1 MCVCEREKQEI
12 TYEHMRKRKLN
23 LDRMNACI
31 QLAHALHVTEH
42 HMVAIQETMP
52 HAVAKAR
59 ENMKPGAWLVSLE
72 FEATE
77 LTPTAVVQASADRPV
92 WLYQAPCK
100 PAPIKPVLRP

>member
-1 MCVCEREKQEI
+1 VYLFQRP
-12 TYEHMRKRKLN
+12 
-23 LDRMNACI
+23 
-31 QLAHALHVTEH
+31 
-42 HMVAIQETMP
+42 ETMP

-92 WLYQAPCK
+92 WLYQAPFK